1 VYYLPR
7 KVSADDLALMR
18 RIDELHLD
26 YPFAGSRMLQ
36 TFLVR
41 EGYPDVQ
48 FERYAD
54 DAICHCRSEARAQ
67 ELRLALEKRLAECRL
82 RLHPD
87 KTKIVYCKD
96 ANRKGTFPERA
107 CDFLGY
113 TFRPRLAINR
123 RGEHFVSFIP
133 AVSKKAAVKM
143 RRLVRAWRLHWR
155 SDLDLDA
162 IAEWVCP
169 VLRGWVNYYGRFY
182 PSQLRD
188 ELHDRRVP
196 CALVAS

>member
-1 VYYLPR
+1 MPVAIASGQDQDRL
-7 KVSADDLALMR
+7 LQR
-18 RIDELHLD
+18 R
-26 YPFAGSRMLQ
+26 
-36 TFLVR
+36 
-41 EGYPDVQ
+41 
-48 FERYAD
+48 
-54 DAICHCRSEARAQ
+54 
-67 ELRLALEKRLAECRL
+67 
-82 RLHPD
+82 
-87 KTKIVYCKD
+87 
-96 ANRKGTFPERA
+96 NRKGTFPERTF
-107 CDFLGY
+107 DFLGY

-143 RRLVRAWRLHWR
+143 RRRVRAWRLHWR

-188 ELHDRRVP
+188 ELRTIDKFLVRWLHRKYKRFRGHTMKKWNGCDRSSAVDQTFSP
-196 CALVAS
+196 IGP